1 MMGCV
6 KGLFNPDRFMGT
18 IIDEDQALVA
28 AAVKGSKQ
36 AWIDLVARYE
46 SRIYNQALRLTGNSA
61 DALDLMQEVF
71 IGIYKNLHRFRG
83 ESKFSSWVFRIVH
96 NKSIDLARR
105 WRPPVENKPSEETD
119 QLARL
124 PAVASDEPDEQ
135 LAQEQMNAQ
144 LQVLLGQLPIEQ
156 RLIIELKLFQSQT
169 FEEIGLAQDIS
180 ENTAKT
186 RFYSALKKL
195 KDLLEKNYAMP

>member
-1 MMGCV
+1 MGCV

-46 SRIYNQALRLTGNSA
+46 SRIYNQALRLTGNRA

-105 WRPPVENKPSEETD
+105 WRPPVENKPSEEID

-144 LQVLLGQLPIEQ
+144 VQVLLGQLPIEQ

>member
-1 MMGCV
+1 
-6 KGLFNPDRFMGT
+6 MGT

-71 IGIYKNLHRFRG
+71 VGIYKNLHRFRG

-144 LQVLLGQLPIEQ
+144 VQVLLGQLPIEQ

>member
-1 MMGCV
+1 
-6 KGLFNPDRFMGT
+6 MGT

-105 WRPPVENKPSEETD
+105 WRPPVELKSPEEPD
-119 QLARL
+119 QLAKI
-124 PAVASDEPDEQ
+124 PSTASDEPDEQ
-135 LAQEQMNAQ
+135 LAQEQLNARV
-144 LQVLLGQLPIEQ
+144 QVLLGQLPIEQ
-156 RLIIELKLFQSQT
+156 RLIVELKFFQTQT
-169 FEEIGLAQDIS
+169 FEEIGISQDIS

-195 KDLLEKNYAMP
+195 KDLLEKSYAMP

>member
-1 MMGCV
+1 MGCV

-105 WRPPVENKPSEETD
+105 WRPPVENKPSEEID

-144 LQVLLGQLPIEQ
+144 VQVLLGQLPIEQ

>member
-1 MMGCV
+1 
-6 KGLFNPDRFMGT
+6 MGT

-135 LAQEQMNAQ
+135 LAQEQMNARV
-144 LQVLLGQLPIEQ
+144 QVLLGQLPIEQ

>member
-1 MMGCV
+1 
-6 KGLFNPDRFMGT
+6 MGT

-105 WRPPVENKPSEETD
+105 WRPPVENKPTEETD

-144 LQVLLGQLPIEQ
+144 VQVLLGQLPIEQ

>member
-1 MMGCV
+1 
-6 KGLFNPDRFMGT
+6 MGT

>member
-1 MMGCV
+1 
-6 KGLFNPDRFMGT
+6 MGT

-28 AAVKGSKQ
+28 AAVKGSEQ
-36 AWIDLVARYE
+36 AWIDLVVRYE

-105 WRPPVENKPSEETD
+105 WRPPVELKSSEEPD
-119 QLARL
+119 QFAKI
-124 PAVASDEPDEQ
+124 PSTASDEPDEQ
-135 LAQEQMNAQ
+135 LAKEQTNAQ
-144 LQVLLGQLPIEQ
+144 VQVLLGQLPIEQ
-156 RLIIELKLFQSQT
+156 RLVVELKLFQSQT
-169 FEEIGLAQDIS
+169 FEEISISQDIS

>member
-1 MMGCV
+1 
-6 KGLFNPDRFMGT
+6 MGT

-71 IGIYKNLHRFRG
+71 LGIYKNLHRFRG

-144 LQVLLGQLPIEQ
+144 VQVLLGQLPIEQ

>member
-1 MMGCV
+1 
-6 KGLFNPDRFMGT
+6 MGT

-119 QLARL
+119 QLERL
-124 PAVASDEPDEQ
+124 PAFASDEPDEQ

-144 LQVLLGQLPIEQ
+144 VQVLLGQLPIEQ

>member
-1 MMGCV
+1 
-6 KGLFNPDRFMGT
+6 MGT

-28 AAVKGSKQ
+28 AAVKGSEQ
-36 AWIDLVARYE
+36 AWIDLVVRYE

-96 NKSIDLARR
+96 NKSVDLARR
-105 WRPPVENKPSEETD
+105 WRPPVELKSSEEPD
-119 QLARL
+119 QFAKI
-124 PAVASDEPDEQ
+124 PSTASDEPDEQ
-135 LAQEQMNAQ
+135 IAQEQTNAQ
-144 LQVLLGQLPIEQ
+144 VQVLLGQLPIEQ
-156 RLIIELKLFQSQT
+156 RLVVELKLFQSQT
-169 FEEIGLAQDIS
+169 FEEISISQDIS

-195 KDLLEKNYAMP
+195 KDLLEKNHAMP

>member
-1 MMGCV
+1 MGCV

-36 AWIDLVARYE
+36 AWVDLVARYE

-105 WRPPVENKPSEETD
+105 WRPPVENKPSEEID

-144 LQVLLGQLPIEQ
+144 VQVLLGQLPIEQ

>member
-1 MMGCV
+1 MG
-6 KGLFNPDRFMGT
+6 K

-105 WRPPVENKPSEETD
+105 WRPPVENKPSEEID

-144 LQVLLGQLPIEQ
+144 VQVLLGQLPIEQ

>member
-1 MMGCV
+1 
-6 KGLFNPDRFMGT
+6 MGT

-144 LQVLLGQLPIEQ
+144 VKVLLGQLPIEQ

>member
-1 MMGCV
+1 
-6 KGLFNPDRFMGT
+6 MGT

-135 LAQEQMNAQ
+135 LAQEQVNAQ
-144 LQVLLGQLPIEQ
+144 VQVLLGQLPIEQ

>member
-1 MMGCV
+1 
-6 KGLFNPDRFMGT
+6 MGT

-105 WRPPVENKPSEETD
+105 WRPPVELKSSEEPD
-119 QLARL
+119 QLAKI
-124 PAVASDEPDEQ
+124 PSTVSDEPDEQ
-135 LAQEQMNAQ
+135 LAQEQLNARV
-144 LQVLLGQLPIEQ
+144 QVLLGQLPIEQ

>member
-1 MMGCV
+1 MG
-6 KGLFNPDRFMGT
+6 P

-28 AAVKGSKQ
+28 AAVKGSEQ
-36 AWIDLVARYE
+36 AWIDLVVRYE

-96 NKSIDLARR
+96 NKSVDLARR
-105 WRPPVENKPSEETD
+105 WRPPVELKSSEEPD
-119 QLARL
+119 QFAKI
-124 PAVASDEPDEQ
+124 PSTASDEPDEQ
-135 LAQEQMNAQ
+135 IAQEQTNAQ
-144 LQVLLGQLPIEQ
+144 VQVLLGQLPIEQ
-156 RLIIELKLFQSQT
+156 RLVVELKLFQSQT
-169 FEEIGLAQDIS
+169 FEEISISQDIS

-195 KDLLEKNYAMP
+195 KDLLEKNHAMP

>member
-1 MMGCV
+1 
-6 KGLFNPDRFMGT
+6 MGT

-71 IGIYKNLHRFRG
+71 IGVYKNLHRFRG

-144 LQVLLGQLPIEQ
+144 VQVLLGQLPIEQ

>member
-1 MMGCV
+1 
-6 KGLFNPDRFMGT
+6 MGT

-144 LQVLLGQLPIEQ
+144 VQVLLGQLPIEQ

>member
-1 MMGCV
+1 
-6 KGLFNPDRFMGT
+6 MGT

-71 IGIYKNLHRFRG
+71 IGVYKNLHRFRG

-135 LAQEQMNAQ
+135 LAQEQVNAQ
-144 LQVLLGQLPIEQ
+144 VQVLLGQLPIEQ

>member
-1 MMGCV
+1 
-6 KGLFNPDRFMGT
+6 MGT

-36 AWIDLVARYE
+36 AWIDLVERYE

-144 LQVLLGQLPIEQ
+144 VQVLLGQLPIEQ

>member
-1 MMGCV
+1 
-6 KGLFNPDRFMGT
+6 MGT

-144 LQVLLGQLPIEQ
+144 VQVLLGQLPIEQ

-195 KDLLEKNYAMP
+195 KDLLEKNL

>member
-1 MMGCV
+1 
-6 KGLFNPDRFMGT
+6 MGT

-105 WRPPVENKPSEETD
+105 WRPPVENKPSEEID

-144 LQVLLGQLPIEQ
+144 VQVLLGQLPIEQ

-195 KDLLEKNYAMP
+195 KDLLGKNYAMP

>member
-1 MMGCV
+1 
-6 KGLFNPDRFMGT
+6 MGT

-135 LAQEQMNAQ
+135 LAQERMNAQ
-144 LQVLLGQLPIEQ
+144 VQVLLGQLPIEQ

>member
-1 MMGCV
+1 
-6 KGLFNPDRFMGT
+6 MGT

-28 AAVKGSKQ
+28 AAVKGAEQ
-36 AWIDLVARYE
+36 AWIDLVVRYE

-105 WRPPVENKPSEETD
+105 WRPPVELKSSEEPD
-119 QLARL
+119 QLAKI
-124 PAVASDEPDEQ
+124 PSAASDEPDEQ
-135 LAQEQMNAQ
+135 IAQEQTNAQ
-144 LQVLLGQLPIEQ
+144 VQVLLGQLPIEQ
-156 RLIIELKLFQSQT
+156 RLVVELKLFQSQT
-169 FEEIGLAQDIS
+169 FEEISISQDIS

-195 KDLLEKNYAMP
+195 KDLLEKNHAMP

>member
-1 MMGCV
+1 
-6 KGLFNPDRFMGT
+6 MGT

-105 WRPPVENKPSEETD
+105 WRPPVENKPSEEID

-144 LQVLLGQLPIEQ
+144 VQVLLGQLPIEQ

>member
-1 MMGCV
+1 
-6 KGLFNPDRFMGT
+6 MGT

-71 IGIYKNLHRFRG
+71 IGVYKNLHRFRG

-119 QLARL
+119 QLARV

-144 LQVLLGQLPIEQ
+144 VQVLLGQLPIEQ

>member
-1 MMGCV
+1 
-6 KGLFNPDRFMGT
+6 MGT

-105 WRPPVENKPSEETD
+105 WRPPVENKPSEEAD

-144 LQVLLGQLPIEQ
+144 VQVLLGQLPIEQ

-169 FEEIGLAQDIS
+169 FEEIGLAQEIS

>member
-1 MMGCV
+1 
-6 KGLFNPDRFMGT
+6 MGT

-144 LQVLLGQLPIEQ
+144 VQVLLGQLTIEQ

>member
-1 MMGCV
+1 
-6 KGLFNPDRFMGT
+6 MGT

-124 PAVASDEPDEQ
+124 PAFASDEPDEQ

-144 LQVLLGQLPIEQ
+144 VQVLLGQLPIEQ

-169 FEEIGLAQDIS
+169 FEEIGIAQDIS

>member
-1 MMGCV
+1 
-6 KGLFNPDRFMGT
+6 MGT

-28 AAVKGSKQ
+28 AAVKGSEQ
-36 AWIDLVARYE
+36 AWIDLVVRYE

-105 WRPPVENKPSEETD
+105 WRPPVELKSSEEPD
-119 QLARL
+119 QFAKI
-124 PAVASDEPDEQ
+124 PSTASDEPDEQ
-135 LAQEQMNAQ
+135 IAQEQTNAQ
-144 LQVLLGQLPIEQ
+144 VQVLLGQLPIEQ
-156 RLIIELKLFQSQT
+156 RLVVELKLFQSQT
-169 FEEIGLAQDIS
+169 FEEISISQDIS

-195 KDLLEKNYAMP
+195 KDLLEKNHAMP

>member
-1 MMGCV
+1 
-6 KGLFNPDRFMGT
+6 MGT

-28 AAVKGSKQ
+28 AAVEGSKQ

-144 LQVLLGQLPIEQ
+144 VQVLLGQLPIEQ

-186 RFYSALKKL
+186 RFYIALKKL

>member
-1 MMGCV
+1 
-6 KGLFNPDRFMGT
+6 
-18 IIDEDQALVA
+18 
-28 AAVKGSKQ
+28 
-36 AWIDLVARYE
+36 
-46 SRIYNQALRLTGNSA
+46 
-61 DALDLMQEVF
+61 MQEVF

-105 WRPPVENKPSEETD
+105 WRPPVENKPSEEID

-144 LQVLLGQLPIEQ
+144 VQVLLGQLPIEQ

>member
-1 MMGCV
+1 MAS
-6 KGLFNPDRFMGT
+6 
-18 IIDEDQALVA
+18 IIDEDKALVA
-28 AAVKGSKQ
+28 AAAAGSKR
-36 AWIDLVARYE
+36 AWVDLVARYE

-71 IGIYKNLHRFRG
+71 IGIFKNLHRFRG

-105 WRPPVENKPSEETD
+105 WRPSVQRSQFEDTDDLASLPS
-119 QLARL
+119 
-124 PAVASDEPDEQ
+124 ASANEPDERF
-135 LAQEQMNAQ
+135 AQDRSNTQV
-144 LQVLLGQLPIEQ
+144 QVLLAELPIEQ
-156 RLIIELKLFQSQT
+156 RLVVELKIFQSQT
-169 FEEIGLAQDIS
+169 FEEIGVLQDIS

-195 KDLLEKNYAMP
+195 KNVSEKNYAMP